1 MSDNNKL
8 SPWRVSHIAKRM
20 RHGAVIAYPVEGV
33 WGLGCL
39 PEKEDAVSRIL
50 TMKQRSRS
58 MGLILIAAG
67 ISQFESFL
75 YGLATPLRKELE
87 QVWPAAVTF
96 LVPDNGVAP
105 LWIKGQHDRV
115 ALRVSPH
122 TVVRQLCNA
131 LGGPIVSTSANPGG
145 RSPALTPL
153 RVRQYF
159 SKDVDLVVP
168 GKLGASIGASEIRDL
183 VSGEII
189 RPGQQEAVR
198 ELRP

>member
-1 MSDNNKL
+1 MSDNNTL
-8 SPWRVSHIAKRM
+8 SPWRVSHIAKRL

-39 PEKEDAVSRIL
+39 PEKEDPVARIL
-50 TMKQRSRS
+50 AMKQRSRS

-67 ISQFESFL
+67 IAQFESYL
-75 YGLATPLRKELE
+75 HGLSAPLREELE
-87 QVWPAAVTF
+87 QVWPAAITY

-105 LWIKGQHDRV
+105 LWIRGQHDRV
-115 ALRVSPH
+115 ALRVSTH
-122 TVVRQLCNA
+122 KVVRQLCNA

-159 SKDVDLVVP
+159 QDEVDIVVP
-168 GKLGASIGASEIRDL
+168 GKLGSSIGASEIRDL

-189 RPGQQEAVR
+189 RHGQQ
-198 ELRP
+198 